1 MMAAKSDTPPKRID
15 RPVMDSVAV
24 DPNFTVDREKTCP
37 LLLRV
42 FCNAGRHH
50 RLDEFSRGNVPSNE
64 LQIYTWLDC
73 TLRELMSLVKEVNPE
88 LRAKGT
94 MFSFATIYP
103 DPRRGGYRLK
113 ELGQTIS
120 GRKGSDDNITL
131 QSRRFQIGDYLD
143 VAVSTRPMSTSRRD
157 SRSRPY

>member
-1 MMAAKSDTPPKRID
+1 
-15 RPVMDSVAV
+15 
-24 DPNFTVDREKTCP
+24 
-37 LLLRV
+37 
-42 FCNAGRHH
+42 
-50 RLDEFSRGNVPSNE
+50 
-64 LQIYTWLDC
+64 
-73 TLRELMSLVKEVNPE
+73 MSLVKEVNPE

-120 GRKGSDDNITL
+120 GRKGSDDSITL
-131 QSRRFQIGDYLD
+131 HSRRFQIGDYLD
-143 VAVSTRPMSTSRRD
+143 VAISTRPMSTSRRD

>member
-1 MMAAKSDTPPKRID
+1 MVVVHDLGTGLYIIIHLL
-15 RPVMDSVAV
+15 
-24 DPNFTVDREKTCP
+24 KTT
-37 LLLRV
+37 LFFLYRM
-42 FCNAGRHH
+42 
-50 RLDEFSRGNVPSNE
+50 
-64 LQIYTWLDC
+64 DC

-103 DPRRGGYRLK
+103 DPRRGVFRLK

-131 QSRRFQIGDYLD
+131 HSRRFQIGDYLD
-143 VAVSTRPMSTSRRD
+143 VAVSTRPPSGARRD